1 MLVVFCGLPSC
12 GKSTL
17 TAKIAEN
24 CSSQYFLEPEEDFWP
39 SWIKEDNLDQFSA
52 LNWFRSARVPEYKKA
67 ALISEKE
74 LVFVDSF
81 YDVLIKYYISD
92 PSFSW
97 LISKEN
103 AYYEVVKRTA
113 ELDAEL
119 LVAPDLLVFI
129 KVSED
134 DWSTLQKK
142 RNRVY
147 DETVNLIEN
156 YQMQDSIYNAAR
168 NYCKDTGTNF
178 LEVEQKIDGYE
189 EIVEEITK
197 CLKSLQYI

>member
-81 YDVLIKYYISD
+81 YDVLIKYYIND

-119 LVAPDLLVFI
+119 LAAPDLLV
-129 KVSED
+129 S
-134 DWSTLQKK
+134 
-142 RNRVY
+142 
-147 DETVNLIEN
+147 
-156 YQMQDSIYNAAR
+156 
-168 NYCKDTGTNF
+168 
-178 LEVEQKIDGYE
+178 
-189 EIVEEITK
+189 
-197 CLKSLQYI
+197 